1 MPKPNLISS
10 RQCHSKWSIRQ
21 QRRRKGA
28 APANGPC
35 EVCFCAVHAYSEK
48 LPVAGGARNGRC
60 VLAREM
66 VVLDKAQRRDAGVK
80 LIALARQARDAV
92 EALLADATAAVRTG
106 VTVDHQMLDAV
117 LDREQRAT
125 HGLAWLATYV
135 ESVRQLAAYAERM
148 HAGGTLGEVEE
159 LLVRLGI
166 GEYLAQIQ
174 GGIPMS
180 QGEIVR
186 PLDLGLAA
194 EAVVARLAG
203 PLHAFAPDHA
213 QQRARLVE
221 LMRKHH
227 GVAVGDCGLDETLA
241 TMREEM
247 RKFADSEIAPQA
259 QQWHRTNS
267 YIPLE
272 VVAQMSE
279 LGVFG
284 LTIPPDYGGLGLGK
298 ESMCV
303 VSEELSRGYIGVGS
317 LGTRS
322 EIAAELI
329 IGGGTEEQK
338 NRWLPKLASGEVLPT
353 AVFTEPNSGSDLASI
368 KTRAV
373 RQDDVYKV
381 YGNKTWITHPVRADL
396 MTLLVRTNPSEPG
409 HRGLSMLLAEKPR
422 GTDDNPFPAAG
433 MSGTEIEVLGYRG
446 MKEYEIAFDGFEVK
460 AENLLGG
467 VEGLGFRQLMQTFES
482 ARIQTAARAIGVAQ
496 AAMEQALAYA
506 QQRQQFGGPIINF
519 PRVADK
525 IAMMAVEIMIA
536 RQLTYFAARRKDS
549 GKRCDLE
556 AGMAKLLA
564 ARVAW
569 ANADNAVQIHG
580 GNGFALEFPVSRILC
595 DARILS
601 IFEGAAEIQAQV
613 IARRLLSAG
622 N

>member
-1 MPKPNLISS
+1 M
-10 RQCHSKWSIRQ
+10 
-21 QRRRKGA
+21 
-28 APANGPC
+28 
-35 EVCFCAVHAYSEK
+35 
-48 LPVAGGARNGRC
+48 
-60 VLAREM
+60 
-66 VVLDKAQRRDAGVK
+66 LDKAERRDAGVK
-80 LIALARQARDAV
+80 LMAVAREATRTA
-92 EALLADATAAVRTG
+92 EALLAEATAAVRRRVMVEDKVVEG
-106 VTVDHQMLDAV
+106 LF
-117 LDREQRAT
+117 DREQRAT

-135 ESVRQLAAYAERM
+135 EAIRQLSAYAGRM
-148 HAGGTLGEVEE
+148 HDGGSLGEIEE
-159 LLVRLGI
+159 LVVRIGL

-186 PLDLGLAA
+186 PADVGLSPAA
-194 EAVVARLAG
+194 VAARMAG
-203 PLHAFAPDHA
+203 PLEGLMAEGNV
-213 QQRARLVE
+213 QRRARLVE
-221 LMRKHH
+221 LMRSHH
-227 GVAVGDCGLDETLA
+227 DATVGDCGLEETL
-241 TMREEM
+241 TTIRDEM
-247 RKFADSEIAPQA
+247 RKFADSEVMPQA
-259 QQWHRTNS
+259 QGWHRTNS
-267 YIPLE
+267 YIPLDIL
-272 VVAQMSE
+272 AQMSE

-284 LTIPPDYGGLGLGK
+284 LTIAEEYGGLGLGK

-338 NRWLPKLASGEVLPT
+338 RKWLPRIASGEVLPT
-353 AVFTEPNSGSDLASI
+353 AVFTEPNTGSDLASL

-373 RQDDVYKV
+373 REGDVYKV

-396 MTLLVRTNPSEPG
+396 MTLLVRTNPNEPG

-422 GTDDNPFPAAG
+422 GTDENPFPAKG
-433 MSGTEIEVLGYRG
+433 MTGTEIEVLGYRG

-496 AAMEQALAYA
+496 AAMEQALGYA
-506 QQRQQFGGPIINF
+506 QQRQQFGEPIINF

-525 IAMMAVEIMIA
+525 VAMMAVEIMIA
-536 RQLTYFAARRKDS
+536 RQLSYFAARQKDS

-564 ARVAW
+564 ARIAW

-580 GNGFALEFPVSRILC
+580 GNGFALEFPISRILC

-601 IFEGAAEIQAQV
+601 IFEGAAEIQAHV
-613 IARRLLSAG
+613 IARRLLSAS

>member
-1 MPKPNLISS
+1 MLN
-10 RQCHSKWSIRQ
+10 
-21 QRRRKGA
+21 
-28 APANGPC
+28 
-35 EVCFCAVHAYSEK
+35 
-48 LPVAGGARNGRC
+48 
-60 VLAREM
+60 
-66 VVLDKAQRRDAGVK
+66 KAQRDGGAELVA
-80 LIALARQARDAV
+80 ITRQARAAV
-92 EALLADATAAVRTG
+92 EAVLADATAAVRRR
-106 VTVDHQMLDAV
+106 VTLDDQV
-117 LDREQRAT
+117 IDSLLDREQRAT

-135 ESVRQLAAYAERM
+135 ESVRQLGAYTERM
-148 HAGGTLGEVEE
+148 QANGTLGESEE

-166 GEYLAQIQ
+166 GEYLAQIH
-174 GGIPMS
+174 GGIFMS

-186 PLDLGLAA
+186 PADLGV
-194 EAVVARLAG
+194 AVESVATRLAG
-203 PLHAFAPDHA
+203 PLQALAASQAEH
-213 QQRARLVE
+213 RARLVE
-221 LMRKHH
+221 LMRAHH
-227 GVAVGDCGLDETLA
+227 DAAIGDCGLDETLA
-241 TMREEM
+241 TIREEM
-247 RKFADSEIAPQA
+247 RKFADSEVAPQA

-267 YIPLE
+267 YIPLDII
-272 VVAQMSE
+272 AQMSE

-284 LTIPPDYGGLGLGK
+284 LTIPQNYGGLGLGE

-338 NRWLPKLASGEVLPT
+338 DRWLPKLASGEVLPT

-373 RQDDVYKV
+373 REGDVYKV

-409 HRGLSMLLAEKPR
+409 YRGLSMLLAEKPR

-496 AAMEQALAYA
+496 AAMEQAFGYA
-506 QQRQQFGGPIINF
+506 QERRQFGAPVIGF

-536 RQLTYFAARRKDS
+536 RQLTYFAARQKDS

-580 GNGFALEFPVSRILC
+580 GNGFALEFPISRILC